1 MLAFSN
7 DFLHV
12 FSHLG
17 GSTELPV
24 ELYRA
29 LSVGVVQHARG
40 STAAPC
46 EKHQRLA
53 PPPSRAAH
61 RRRRR
66 SMPPTLSEDAMASLA
81 LARALAHS
89 GALRAGEGVAAEHG
103 GGRRARAPARRR
115 APSCLCIYR
124 KNSSTKE
131 FLRIASYREPNSK
144 PARATS
150 GARRSPRSAPGPL
163 RLLRRIGAAAAEF
176 RQHLRAVKVVQ

>member
-1 MLAFSN
+1 MHTLLAFSN

-29 LSVGVVQHARG
+29 LSVGAVQHARG
-40 STAAPC
+40 STAARRARSIRGS
-46 EKHQRLA
+46 HHR
-53 PPPSRAAH
+53 RAAAA
-61 RRRRR
+61 RRCRRR
-66 SMPPTLSEDAMASLA
+66 SMPPTLSEDTVASLA

-124 KNSSTKE
+124 KNSSPKE
-131 FLRIASYREPNSK
+131 FVRM
-144 PARATS
+144 
-150 GARRSPRSAPGPL
+150 RRSESPISREQGRRAAREEALEAHPGPFVYCDGL
-163 RLLRRIGAAAAEF
+163 GPRRPSFVNTCEA
-176 RQHLRAVKVVQ
+176 

>member
-1 MLAFSN
+1 MAAFCN
-7 DFLHV
+7 DFLHT

-40 STAAPC
+40 STAAAC

-89 GALRAGEGVAAEHG
+89 GALRAGEGVAVDHG

-115 APSCLCIYR
+115 APSCSCIYR
-124 KNSSTKE
+124 KNSSTKA
-131 FLRIASYREPNSK
+131 LLHIAACTESPISRQQGRQAAREE
-144 PARATS
+144 ALEAH
-150 GARRSPRSAPGPL
+150 PGPFVYCDGL
-163 RLLRRIGAAAAEF
+163 GPRRPSFVNTCEA
-176 RQHLRAVKVVQ
+176 